1 MNLIGNW
8 PSTVAMWFADSM
20 KVTYCKNS
28 LWNSY
33 SCYNSNGT
41 NACVQA
47 NGVCTEVVIDGFYV
61 IAAVSLT
68 FGVFWILW
76 KGQTLRK
83 LQLISPTNWSIK

>member
-41 NACVQA
+41 NVT
-47 NGVCTEVVIDGFYV
+47 NVLLKSIIFTNLSLLRLVFKLM
-61 IAAVSLT
+61 VSVL
-68 FGVFWILW
+68 
-76 KGQTLRK
+76 K
-83 LQLISPTNWSIK
+83 S